1 MARPTDANAT
11 QTRHRVLTAASQLFS
26 DRGSDGS
33 SMRDIARAA
42 KVSQA
47 TVHHYFGSKAELRE
61 AVVEAMYAELATLQD
76 ELGEI
81 ARDAVVQA
89 DLDLR
94 ELITRIVQTSFRFC
108 LQHLSAVRMTTR
120 DAIDG
125 HQAHGQRRGDFL
137 LPFLDATS
145 SWLGDATG
153 KDPLALRLALRSCS
167 LLIVR
172 YALLPPDEMN
182 ELLGVTTE
190 SRREHDEIT
199 LAAVEKH
206 LSEAAHALLLPS

>member
-1 MARPTDANAT
+1 
-11 QTRHRVLTAASQLFS
+11 
-26 DRGSDGS
+26 
-33 SMRDIARAA
+33 MRDIARAA

-81 ARDAVVQA
+81 ARDAVIQA
-89 DLDLR
+89 DLDLG
-94 ELITRIVQTSFRFC
+94 ELITRIVKTSFRFC

-125 HQAHGQRRGDFL
+125 HKEHHRRRGDVL

-153 KDPLALRLALRSCS
+153 KEAPALRLALRSCS

-182 ELLGVTTE
+182 ELLGVTNG
-190 SRREHDEIT
+190 SCREHDEIT

-206 LSEAAHALLLPS
+206 LSEAARALLLAS